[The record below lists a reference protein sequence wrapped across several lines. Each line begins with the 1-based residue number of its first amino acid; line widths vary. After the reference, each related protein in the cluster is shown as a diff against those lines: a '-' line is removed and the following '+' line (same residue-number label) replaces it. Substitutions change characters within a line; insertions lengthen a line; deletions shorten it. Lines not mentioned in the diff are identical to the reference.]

1 METKVGVG
9 ESKQTDPFKAGAEAA
24 QAAMKNAGINTCD
37 FVLLFATADYDH
49 TKLLKGVISV
59 TGKAPLSG
67 CSASGVITQSGP
79 SGEAY
84 YTESG
89 LVKGESTAALMVFSS
104 EKIRFQNFI
113 THDLKENSKKA
124 GEEIGKKIR
133 SQSENPLLL
142 VMFPDGLTI
151 NSSALFSGIESNL
164 KKPVLFSGGC
174 ASENLNAYKTY
185 QFHNDRV
192 FSDSVSYIMI
202 SGEAGIETAIS
213 HGCTPIGTEK
223 TVTRAEAN
231 RIIEINHESA
241 WAFFKTYLPENVEDL
256 TAELAGTLCLCERL
270 PQELASDYDTHIV
283 RAPAVKYPDDSVQV
297 LAEIPTGSNIQLGRR
312 DPDKISLNAKKM
324 AERIKSKL
332 GDRKPLAILHF
343 DCAARGKLCFGS
355 EAKQKG
361 IDVIQDVFDKNIPWL
376 GLYAYGEIAP
386 IGGKNFFHN
395 FTASLCVIY

>member
-1 METKVGVG
+1 MGTKVGVG
-9 ESKQTDPFKAGAEAA
+9 ESKQADPFMAGVEAA
-24 QAAMKNAGINTCD
+24 RTALSNAGINTCD

-49 TKLLKGVISV
+49 NKLLKGVRSV
-59 TGKAPLSG
+59 TGEAPLSG
-67 CSASGVITQSGP
+67 CSASGVITQTGP
-79 SGEAY
+79 SGEGY

-113 THDLKENSKKA
+113 AHDLKENSKKA
-124 GEEIGKKIR
+124 GGEIAKKIH
-133 SQSENPLLL
+133 SQPDPPLLL
-142 VMFPDGLTI
+142 VMFPDGLTV
-151 NSSALFSGIESNL
+151 NSSALFSGIESNI
-164 KKPVLFSGGC
+164 KEPVLFSGGC
-174 ASENLNAYKTY
+174 ASESLNAFKTY
-185 QFHNDRV
+185 QFYNDQV
-192 FSDSVSYIMI
+192 FSDSVSCIMI
-202 SGEAGIETAIS
+202 SGEAAIETAIS

-231 RIIEINHESA
+231 RIIEINNESA
-241 WAFFKTYLPENVEDL
+241 WAFFKTYLPENATDL

-270 PQELASDYDTHIV
+270 PKQLATNYDTHIV
-283 RAPAVKYPDDSVQV
+283 RAPALKNPDGSIQV

-324 AERIKSKL
+324 AERIRSNP
-332 GDRKPLAILHF
+332 GDRKPVAVLHF

-355 EAKQKG
+355 EAKEKG

-376 GLYAYGEIAP
+376 GFYAYGEIGP
-386 IGGKNFFHN
+386 IGRKNFFHN